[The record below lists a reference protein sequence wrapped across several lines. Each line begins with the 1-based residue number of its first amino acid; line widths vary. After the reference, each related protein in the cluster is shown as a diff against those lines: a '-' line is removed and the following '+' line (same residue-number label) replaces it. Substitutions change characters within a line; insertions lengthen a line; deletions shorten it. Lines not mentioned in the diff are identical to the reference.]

1 MRISEEILLLLLSEE
16 SGYFH
21 PIPSWDLS
29 CVTAGAMLAD
39 LALDNRI
46 DTDLE
51 SLNLIDATGTGDDAL
66 DSVLQEIA
74 KEKETR
80 STQYWVEKTAH
91 RSESVIES
99 LLDRL
104 VRGEILEHDHA
115 GYWSL
120 SRAVVRSGMYPSK
133 DGTERAEVRSRIRQ
147 TLFADEIPDPR
158 DVILIGLA
166 NTCDALRYLM
176 PIEDYEE
183 VSERIDLYSKMD
195 LISRTISEA
204 VHGICMR
211 PPPMRFA
218 ASKKIP
224 KLRLRN
230 ILGNKNAIKCLRRG
244 NIAKLMAE
252 IYRMHG
258 GVVEVNVPFSK
269 QKMMILIGRDTNK
282 WFHKQGRN
290 YLRTKD
296 YIWDLENLFGASR
309 TLPGMDGAEHFRL
322 RKALNRGYSRGAL
335 EDKLDQLYLHCRSSL
350 QDWKAGESFNGTTAC
365 RSLMSKQVS
374 HLILSVDTAAYIE
387 DVMDYQHRALIV
399 RAMRALP
406 EFALHTPAMKRKRK
420 LLEEVLGSI
429 HSAHTPGLRMDE
441 RTDLVDEYLRIHAD
455 DPQFLPQTDLNFY
468 FLAALIAS
476 IYLGSGLAFA
486 VSTMTSH
493 KEVYE
498 RIKAE
503 ADALFGNGDPSAKD
517 FTPQAVDTAYRLH
530 LETHRIFP
538 VIPIQLRHV
547 MNPCIIEGHEIPVGT
562 RLIIAQTGAHFLEE
576 HFPDPLQFDIDRF
589 LPERE
594 EKMELGIYAPFGL
607 GTHKCLGSRWVDLQ
621 MVVNILMIAHHFDL
635 TSSPSSYDL
644 KINPFPT
651 NAPNKDFSIRVEEVR
666 NSLSPLE
673 A

>member
-1 MRISEEILLLLLSEE
+1 MRISEEILLLLLSED

-21 PIPSWDLS
+21 PIPSWSLS
-29 CVTAGAMLAD
+29 CVTAGAILAD

-46 DTDLE
+46 DTDLQ
-51 SLNLIDATGTGDDAL
+51 SLNLIDATATGDDAL

-74 KEKETR
+74 SEKETR

-91 RSESVIES
+91 RSESVIET

-104 VRGEILEHDHA
+104 VGEGILDHDQA

-120 SRAVVRSGMYPSK
+120 SRSVARSGIYPSK
-133 DGTERAEVRSRIRQ
+133 NGAMRTEARARIRQ

-183 VSERIDLYSKMD
+183 VIERVELFTRMD
-195 LISRTISEA
+195 LVSRTIGEA
-204 VHGICMR
+204 VRGICMQ

-218 ASKKIP
+218 ATKEIP
-224 KLRLRN
+224 KLRLRD
-230 ILGNKNAIKCLRRG
+230 ILGNKSARKCLRQG

-258 GVVEVNVPFSK
+258 SVVEVNVPFSK
-269 QKMMILIGRDTNK
+269 QRMMILVGRDTNK

-296 YIWDLENLFGASR
+296 YIWGLENLFGASR

-335 EDKLDQLYLHCRSSL
+335 EYKLEELYLHCRSSL
-350 QDWKAGESFNGTTAC
+350 QDWKVGKSFNGTNAC
-365 RSLMSKQVS
+365 RSLMSRQVS
-374 HLILSVDTAAYIE
+374 HLILSVDTAEYIE
-387 DVMDYQHRALIV
+387 DVMDYQHRALTV
-399 RAMRALP
+399 RAMHALP
-406 EFALHTPAMKRKRK
+406 EIALHTPAMKRKRK

-429 HSAHTPGLRMDE
+429 HSAHTPGLRMDQK
-441 RTDLVDEYLRIHAD
+441 TDLVDEYLRIHAE

-486 VSTMTSH
+486 VSTMSSH

-503 ADALFGNGDPSAKD
+503 ADALFGKGNPSAKD

-538 VIPIQLRHV
+538 VIPVQLRHV
-547 MNPCIIEGHEIPVGT
+547 MNPCTVEGHEIAVGT
-562 RLIIAQTGAHFLEE
+562 RLVIAQTGSHFLEE

-594 EKMELGIYAPFGL
+594 EKMELGVYAPFGL

-621 MVVNILMIAHHFDL
+621 MVINILMIAHHFDL

-651 NAPNKDFSIRVEEVR
+651 SAPNKDFSIRVNEVR
-666 NSLSPLE
+666 HQFPALD